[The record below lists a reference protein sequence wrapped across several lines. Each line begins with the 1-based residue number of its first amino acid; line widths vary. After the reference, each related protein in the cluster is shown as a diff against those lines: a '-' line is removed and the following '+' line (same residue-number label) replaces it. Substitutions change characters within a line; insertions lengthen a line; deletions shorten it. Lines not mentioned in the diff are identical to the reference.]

1 MPTTKKQH
9 YVPRF
14 YMKPFSV
21 IANRG
26 TKKEKVLISFYN
38 FNKNIIRKN
47 VPVMSV
53 CAEDFFYGKDGVTEN
68 KLAEKEKNGQK

>member
-21 IANRG
+21 IANPG

-53 CAEDFFYGKDGVTEN
+53 CAEDFFMERMELRKISSQ
-68 KLAEKEKNGQK
+68 KKKKNGQK